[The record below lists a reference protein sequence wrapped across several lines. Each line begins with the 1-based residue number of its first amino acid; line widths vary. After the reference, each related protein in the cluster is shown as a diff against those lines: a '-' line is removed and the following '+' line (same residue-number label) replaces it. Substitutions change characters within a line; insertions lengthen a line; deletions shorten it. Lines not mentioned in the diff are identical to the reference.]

1 MSVNFASLALQAGPG
16 HLGNGLGHLWP
27 AEPSCDEAAGR
38 PHPRVVYRVQRP
50 ENRLPVLERY
60 QRAEHPVE
68 TSPSSVASLTAW
80 VVICNVGELVIS
92 ATSGQDRWA
101 AAIAEKSTGC
111 ASAMAARMG
120 RSGVASPSSGQSSAA
135 GVGEGR

>member
-60 QRAEHPVE
+60 QR
-68 TSPSSVASLTAW
+68 

-92 ATSGQDRWA
+92 ATSGQDHWTV
-101 AAIAEKSTGC
+101 AIAEKSTGC

-120 RSGVASPSSGQSSAA
+120 GSEVASPSSGQSSAA